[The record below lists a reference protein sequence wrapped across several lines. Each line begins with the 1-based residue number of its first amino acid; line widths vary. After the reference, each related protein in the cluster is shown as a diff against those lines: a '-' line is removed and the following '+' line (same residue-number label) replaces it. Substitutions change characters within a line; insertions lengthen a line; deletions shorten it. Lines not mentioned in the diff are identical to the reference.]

1 MSLKEDLREKMSEEE
16 LKMLRRSFE
25 IIGDIA
31 IVEIPEELVSKKEI
45 IVQAILQRH
54 RHLKT
59 ILRKVGEVNGIY
71 RVAKYE
77 IVYGG
82 KTETIAREH
91 GCRFLVDPTRVYYS
105 SKLATE
111 RARIAGLV
119 KEGERVLVMF
129 AGVGPYAIVIAKLAK
144 PSEVIGIELNSA
156 AVEYFRKNVKLNKA
170 ENVRIYEGDVNEI
183 VPRLEGE
190 FDRILMPAPYSA
202 ENFVHLL
209 RGKVRKGGFVHY
221 YTFESE
227 NFEEL
232 LAKKVEGIFLKSGII
247 AKAVFMRRCGSFA
260 PYVNRY
266 VVDLQYVGEL

>member
-1 MSLKEDLREKMSEEE
+1 VSLKEDLREKMSEEE

-232 LAKKVEGIFLKSGII
+232 LAKKVEGIFLKNGII

-266 VVDLQYVGEL
+266 VVDLQYLGEL

>member
-71 RVAKYE
+71 RVARYE

-91 GCRFLVDPTRVYYS
+91 GCRFIVDPTRVYYS

-232 LAKKVEGIFLKSGII
+232 LARKVEGIFLKNGII

>member
-1 MSLKEDLREKMSEEE
+1 VSLKEDLREKMSEEE

-71 RVAKYE
+71 RVARYE

-91 GCRFLVDPTRVYYS
+91 GCRFIVDPTRVYYS

-232 LAKKVEGIFLKSGII
+232 LARKVEGIFLKNGII

>member
-1 MSLKEDLREKMSEEE
+1 VSLKEDLREKMSEEE

-77 IVYGG
+77 IVYGE

-232 LAKKVEGIFLKSGII
+232 LAKKVEGIFFKSGII

-266 VVDLQYVGEL
+266 VVDLQYLGEL

>member
-71 RVAKYE
+71 RVARYE

-232 LAKKVEGIFLKSGII
+232 LARKVEGIFLKNGII

-266 VVDLQYVGEL
+266 VVDLQYLGEL

>member
-71 RVAKYE
+71 RVARYE

-232 LAKKVEGIFLKSGII
+232 LARKVEGIFLKNGII

>member
-1 MSLKEDLREKMSEEE
+1 VSLKEDLREKMSEEE

-71 RVAKYE
+71 RVARYE

-232 LAKKVEGIFLKSGII
+232 LARKVEGIFLKNGII

-266 VVDLQYVGEL
+266 VVDLQYLGEL

>member
-1 MSLKEDLREKMSEEE
+1 VSLKKDLREKMSEEE

-54 RHLKT
+54 RHLKA

-77 IVYGG
+77 IVYGE

-260 PYVNRY
+260 PHVNRY

>member
-1 MSLKEDLREKMSEEE
+1 VSLKEDLREKMSEEE

-77 IVYGG
+77 IVYGE

>member
-1 MSLKEDLREKMSEEE
+1 VSLKEDLREKMSEEE

-31 IVEIPEELVSKKEI
+31 IVGIPEELVSKKEI

-71 RVAKYE
+71 RVARYE
-77 IVYGG
+77 IVYGE

-232 LAKKVEGIFLKSGII
+232 LAKKVEGIFLKNGII

-266 VVDLQYVGEL
+266 VVDLQYLGEL

>member
-232 LAKKVEGIFLKSGII
+232 LAKKVEGIFLKNGII

-266 VVDLQYVGEL
+266 VVDLQYLGEL

>member
-232 LAKKVEGIFLKSGII
+232 LARKVEGIFLKNGII

-266 VVDLQYVGEL
+266 VVDLQYLGEL

>member
-1 MSLKEDLREKMSEEE
+1 MSLKKDLREKMSEEE

-54 RHLKT
+54 RHLKA

-77 IVYGG
+77 IVYGE

-260 PYVNRY
+260 PHVNRY

>member
-31 IVEIPEELVSKKEI
+31 IVGIPEELVSKKEI

-71 RVAKYE
+71 RVARYE
-77 IVYGG
+77 IVYGE

-232 LAKKVEGIFLKSGII
+232 LAKKVEGIFLKNGII

-266 VVDLQYVGEL
+266 VVDLQYLGEL

>member
-1 MSLKEDLREKMSEEE
+1 VSLKEDLREKMSEEE

-31 IVEIPEELVSKKEI
+31 IVEIPEELFSKKEI

-77 IVYGG
+77 IVYGE

-266 VVDLQYVGEL
+266 VVDLQYLGEL

>member
-77 IVYGG
+77 IVYGE